1 MSDSLTLSD
10 AFLLLRLDKR
20 NLSRTSQELY
30 TVGSVFIELLFRGHL
45 ELDEK
50 AKVQVRKEEETGIQ
64 YLDEVLH
71 FLKKEKPRKL
81 KRWVDYFSNRKK
93 RRRAVHEAVLTRLQ
107 ANKMV
112 HTREEKILG
121 ILSKHRLVAEEKAKE
136 TVIRRIRAEVLE
148 SGNVTDQTFVLC
160 MLSLKAKLFRLYF
173 SKREEGE
180 IKARLKEWQNKNP
193 EQLEW
198 VKSVQRA
205 IDEMDTAFVAAFTI
219 P

>member
-1 MSDSLTLSD
+1 LSDSLTLSD
-10 AFLLLRLDKR
+10 AFLLLRLGKR

-30 TVGSVFIELLFRGHL
+30 TVGIVFIELLFRGHL

-50 AKVQVRKEEETGIQ
+50 AKVRVRKEEETGIQ
-64 YLDEVLH
+64 YLDELLD

-81 KRWVDYFSNRKK
+81 KRWMDYFSNRKK

-136 TVIRRIRAEVLE
+136 IVIRRIRAEVLE

-193 EQLEW
+193 EQWEW